1 MRGPPPPP
9 RGGRQSLS
17 LRLDIW
23 THVRDVPSLMPG
35 NESVGKADLCFV
47 VTLEP
52 GRYFAVPDTALVHDR
67 PHVADVR
74 LAMAGFSGTDLAIT
88 LVLAVAFC
96 EDLLCVLAKLLGIPC
111 SFICSDVSF
120 RR

>member
-1 MRGPPPPP
+1 
-9 RGGRQSLS
+9 
-17 LRLDIW
+17 
-23 THVRDVPSLMPG
+23 MPG

>member
-1 MRGPPPPP
+1 
-9 RGGRQSLS
+9 
-17 LRLDIW
+17 
-23 THVRDVPSLMPG
+23 MPG
-35 NESVGKADLCFV
+35 NESVGKAGLCFV

-52 GRYFAVPDTALVHDR
+52 GRYFAVPDTVLVRDR
-67 PHVADVR
+67 PHVADAR
-74 LAMAGFSGTDLAIT
+74 LAMAGFSRTNLEVS

-96 EDLLCVLAKLLGIPC
+96 EDLLCVPAKLLGIPR